1 VLGGAPLD
9 RDLEDFW
16 QRLGYAVIQGYGL
29 TETAPIV
36 AWNHP
41 FKLRHGTVGR
51 PLEGVS
57 VRLADDGEILVKGPT
72 VTSGYLNAPDQT
84 RTALE
89 GGWFHTGDVGSFDPL
104 GHLIIRGRK
113 KDVITTSEGMKV
125 YPEDVERVLET
136 IAGVREAAV
145 IGRVTD
151 HDESVHAV
159 LVLQPRADSMAILR
173 DANARLEPH
182 QRIRE
187 VSIWARGPLPR
198 TEPMRKLK
206 RFEIRRWVEQ
216 GSPETATVPAVAG
229 GDIEGLLSR
238 YAKQRALTPDTTLE
252 ELGLTSLDRV
262 ELLMAL
268 EQEAQVTIGEAA
280 VAEART
286 VSDLRRLTEHAE
298 GATVPAE
305 TVPFPR
311 WNRRW
316 ASRFVREFSL
326 STWILPLAGLY
337 ARVRVEGLEH
347 LRGLEGPVIFAS
359 NHQSHFD
366 TAVILGALPRPQRR
380 RVAVAMWKEYFE
392 AHFAPRKHSLRERWL
407 RSTLYYLVALFF
419 NAFPLPVAEP
429 GARETIRYIGD
440 LVSDRWSILIF
451 PEGQRTEHGE
461 IGTFQAGVGILG
473 SRLRVPVVPVR
484 LEGVDRVLHH
494 TWRWPRRGDVTVAFG
509 APITMQGDDYAALA
523 RRVRD
528 AVVALRPSDADAL
541 ASRSA

>member
-1 VLGGAPLD
+1 VTAIPIDPAATPELVARIARVAAPRGALVGDNLPTMTLSCEFVWSVRDIRWESAQAPPVSSVDASARAHVGAETLAEIVFTSGTTAEPKGVLITHGNIVANIAPIE
-9 RDLEDFW
+9 REAIAY
-16 QRLGYAVIQGYGL
+16 RRYAVIQGYGL

-51 PLEGVS
+51 PLEGVT

-84 RTALE
+84 RTALD

-159 LVLQPRADSMAILR
+159 LVLQPRVDSMAILR

-216 GSPETATVPAVAG
+216 GSPETGTVPGVAG

-238 YAKQRALTPDTTLE
+238 YAKKRALTPDTTLE

-280 VAEART
+280 VAEAWT

-311 WNRRW
+311 
-316 ASRFVREFSL
+316 
-326 STWILPLAGLY
+326 
-337 ARVRVEGLEH
+337 
-347 LRGLEGPVIFAS
+347 
-359 NHQSHFD
+359 
-366 TAVILGALPRPQRR
+366 
-380 RVAVAMWKEYFE
+380 
-392 AHFAPRKHSLRERWL
+392 
-407 RSTLYYLVALFF
+407 
-419 NAFPLPVAEP
+419 
-429 GARETIRYIGD
+429 
-440 LVSDRWSILIF
+440 
-451 PEGQRTEHGE
+451 
-461 IGTFQAGVGILG
+461 
-473 SRLRVPVVPVR
+473 
-484 LEGVDRVLHH
+484 
-494 TWRWPRRGDVTVAFG
+494 
-509 APITMQGDDYAALA
+509 LA
-523 RRVRD
+523 RRVRE
-528 AVVALRPSDADAL
+528 AVVALRPTVGGGAGPVRVKRDRRNAGAGQVLHQESGPLIVSVATAAFL
-541 ASRSA
+541 VSPVRRPG